1 MNSIE
6 KIIDTNHI
14 YIDNIRELDNYR
26 KFKVIPNKID
36 IYQLGLVLYQIVILN
51 PSKEIDISIFNI
63 IRKMIEPNPSKRTV
77 P

>member
-6 KIIDTNHI
+6 KIIDINHI

-36 IYQLGLVLYQIVILN
+36 IYQLGLVLYEIVIYLYL
-51 PSKEIDISIFNI
+51 I
-63 IRKMIEPNPSKRTV
+63 
-77 P
+77 